1 MHGHLL
7 ALLGNAEV
15 TITEIHQKFL
25 AKPNPTQTE
34 QGILELARQS
44 SFFLANHLDTL
55 RLTGSQQP
63 PVFLVECLVKWARI
77 LNTTL
82 NNMLRKDREDL
93 LNYVHSWFEL
103 APREFENLLRGML
116 TAEYDHNDPLE
127 SLGRVEAF
135 AGRMLKL
142 LQKVADLHPSTVVP
156 KPKIAGWLVV
166 NSANR
171 SRQAFPISTEHV
183 VVGREEGDQQH
194 CDIVIPGDPGI
205 SRRHVRINVGESN
218 GPAQFSITDLNSANG
233 AFVHDTGTRLKPGEP
248 FTLVDGDTFQI
259 GKTNLVIR
267 TGTVGSSEQEA
278 IKSVLSLKVFP
289 PAELVPQYS

>member
-1 MHGHLL
+1 
-7 ALLGNAEV
+7 
-15 TITEIHQKFL
+15 
-25 AKPNPTQTE
+25 
-34 QGILELARQS
+34 
-44 SFFLANHLDTL
+44 
-55 RLTGSQQP
+55 
-63 PVFLVECLVKWARI
+63 
-77 LNTTL
+77 
-82 NNMLRKDREDL
+82 
-93 LNYVHSWFEL
+93 VHSWFEL